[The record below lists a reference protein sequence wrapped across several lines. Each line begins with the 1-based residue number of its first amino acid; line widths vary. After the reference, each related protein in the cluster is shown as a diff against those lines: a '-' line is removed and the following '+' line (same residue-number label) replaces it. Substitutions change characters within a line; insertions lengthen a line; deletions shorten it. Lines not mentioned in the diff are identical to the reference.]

1 VLHRPDQ
8 VTLALERSLV
18 SLRPMDA
25 SVFSSQAKEVLE
37 VLKKDGRARL
47 HEIYLKYLLKQ
58 KGQTGKHLRSAVL
71 DYFVHREVVK
81 RIVEEERLAEL
92 DELVYKLPFKMKMQT
107 LMEDN
112 KPIDERTKEDVEKME
127 KEAKQ
132 EIERNFPSYF
142 DEFQRLVF
150 SGEVDAAANSVK
162 ERTREGDAIKVEK
175 ILHSMLN
182 LDSAETPTHHRR
194 SMVKLRLTL
203 LSELFTDAAPSCPD
217 WLSDV

>member
-1 VLHRPDQ
+1 MVSMRPID
-8 VTLALERSLV
+8 
-18 SLRPMDA
+18 DA
-25 SVFSSQAKEVLE
+25 EFCSQAKEVVE
-37 VLKKDGRARL
+37 VLKKDGGEGRARL

-81 RIVEEERLAEL
+81 KILEEHRLAEL
-92 DELVYKLPFKMKMQT
+92 DELVYKLPFKLRMQT

-112 KPIDERTKEDVEKME
+112 KAIDERTKEDVEKME
-127 KEAKQ
+127 KEARQ

-150 SGEVDAAANSVK
+150 SGEVDAAANNVK
-162 ERTREGDAIKVEK
+162 ERTREGDAVKVEK

-182 LDSAETPTHHRR
+182 LDNTETPTHHRR

-203 LSELFTDAAPSCPD
+203 LSELFTD
-217 WLSDV
+217 

>member
-1 VLHRPDQ
+1 
-8 VTLALERSLV
+8 LERSMV
-18 SLRPMDA
+18 SVRPIDDE
-25 SVFSSQAKEVLE
+25 VFCSQAKEVLE
-37 VLKKDGRARL
+37 VLKKDGGEGRARL

-71 DYFVHREVVK
+71 DYFVHREVMK
-81 RIVEEERLAEL
+81 RILEEQRLAEL

-142 DEFQRLVF
+142 DEFQKLVF

-162 ERTREGDAIKVEK
+162 ERSREGDAVKVEK

-182 LDSAETPTHHRR
+182 LDSTETPTHHRR

-203 LSELFTDAAPSCPD
+203 LSELFTDAAPSSPD

>member
-1 VLHRPDQ
+1 M
-8 VTLALERSLV
+8 ERSIV
-18 SLRPMDA
+18 SLRPIDV

-37 VLKKDGRARL
+37 VLKKDGGEGRARL
-47 HEIYLKYLLKQ
+47 HELCLKYLLKQ
-58 KGQTGKHLRSAVL
+58 KGQTGRHLRSAVL
-71 DYFVHREVVK
+71 DYFVHREVMK
-81 RIVEEERLAEL
+81 RIVEEQRLAEL

-162 ERTREGDAIKVEK
+162 ERSREGDAVKVEK

-182 LDSAETPTHHRR
+182 LDSTETPTHHRR

-203 LSELFTDAAPSCPD
+203 LSELFTDAAPSSPD